1 MGCTEGG
8 AILAKTQGKWFCKVR
23 RVGKLRLREAELL
36 PMVLQQ
42 ASSTPGTGRWPHL
55 LWVPHREKAST
66 H

>member
-1 MGCTEGG
+1 MHKEKG
-8 AILAKTQGKWFCKVR
+8 FCKVR
-23 RVGKLRLREAELL
+23 WVGKLRLREAELL